1 MGTNDHLCTICIHN
15 FKKKSLKATSAYD
28 WTCSNTDWFFDA
40 ISTLPQEIDALFPY
54 SYRSRAL

>member
-1 MGTNDHLCTICIHN
+1 MIIYVLYVYTIL
-15 FKKKSLKATSAYD
+15 KKKSLKATSAYD